1 MTSETSLP
9 LPLRVL
15 LSAACLIIII
25 AGMKAAADIL
35 NTFLLSTLLALA
47 ILPLPKWMMRRGLSR
62 GLSIGLTLLVVI
74 IGGLAVLSL
83 LGGSIAGLI
92 DALPTYESR
101 LTVMKADVDNFLS
114 AKGIDATKLVPQ
126 DLLAPAPLLNIAAT
140 FLSGIAGGLSSA
152 LILMVLAMLILA
164 ELAQSHDSH
173 SDAKRTQQR
182 VLDTFNEHMIEVR
195 KYISI
200 TGWTGLISAG
210 ADYILLLAVGVDFAV
225 TWAVLAFFLSFI
237 PNIGVLLA
245 LIPPALLA
253 FIASGWV
260 SSLFVVGGFLVI
272 SFIVGSLLTPQL
284 MAKGLELSLLLVIG
298 GLVFWTWV
306 LGAPGAIVSVPLTVV
321 VKKLVV
327 DWSSRSQEKDLPE
340 ELP

>member
-1 MTSETSLP
+1 
-9 LPLRVL
+9 
-15 LSAACLIIII
+15 
-25 AGMKAAADIL
+25 MKAASDIL

-47 ILPLPKWMMRRGLSR
+47 ILPVPKWMMRRGLSR
-62 GLSIGLTLLVVI
+62 GLSIAFTLLIVI

-92 DALPTYESR
+92 NALPTYELR
-101 LTVMKADVDNFLS
+101 LTVMKADVENFLS
-114 AKGIDATKLVPQ
+114 ARGIDVARLIPQ
-126 DLLAPAPLLNIAAT
+126 DLLSPAYLLNVAAT
-140 FLSGIAGGLSSA
+140 FLSGVAGGLSSA
-152 LILMVLAMLILA
+152 LILMVLTMLILA
-164 ELAQSHDSH
+164 ELARSQESH
-173 SDAKRTQQR
+173 SSTKGTQQR

-200 TGWTGLISAG
+200 TGWTGLITAG
-210 ADYILLLAVGVDFAV
+210 ADYILLLIVGVDFAV

-237 PNIGVLLA
+237 PNIGVFLA

-253 FIASGWV
+253 LIASGWL
-260 SSLFVVGGFLVI
+260 SSVFVIGGFLVI
-272 SFIVGSLLTPQL
+272 SFVVGSLLTPQL

-327 DWSSRSQEKDLPE
+327 EWSSRSNE
-340 ELP
+340 ED